1 MMNKEMKTVGLV
13 ASVLLLSAC
22 GWNGPVERPTLAYD
36 FDEQAAAVS
45 RAQAAG
51 HDCVFNGVEVR
62 YDFPQARVD
71 GCEQRDDGT
80 IVVMTAPENQPIN
93 PSPWYAFQVV
103 ADSEQT
109 VALEVLALERG
120 RARYNPKVS
129 NDGAVWESVEH
140 SKSDHSIY
148 FSLDVGPQPVW
159 VAGQEM
165 FGNEDYWQWLN
176 GLAEAGSGSAGEL
189 RRFTIGYSAQGR
201 PMPALVSYGS
211 GDEWLILIGRQH
223 PPELTG
229 AMAMRSFV
237 EEMLAEGGEFLARY
251 NVLIAP
257 NLNPDGV
264 ALGNWRHSTGGLD
277 LNRDWFDRSQPEIAA
292 VHTFLQEIVA
302 EGGDLVYGVDFHSTW
317 RNVYYTMPV
326 DYVER
331 ESTFSQDWLLQL
343 GAAVPYEV
351 EEQASAAPGRGVFK
365 QYMADE
371 YGVHSVTYE
380 VGDDTDRDEIDHTA
394 RAAATT
400 LMQYMLQ
407 RPHSGP

>member
-1 MMNKEMKTVGLV
+1 MKNYLLRTSVV
-13 ASVLLLSAC
+13 VAAASVLLSAC
-22 GWNGPVERPTLAYD
+22 GGGSPVSSAGLSD
-36 FDEQAAAVS
+36 FDEQAAAVA
-45 RAQAAG
+45 RAESLG
-51 HDCVFNGVEVR
+51 HECVFNGVEVR

-71 GCEQRDDGT
+71 GCEQREDGT
-80 IVVMTAPENQPIN
+80 IVVMTGPENQPIN

-103 ADSEQT
+103 AAEPQT

-129 NDGAVWESVEH
+129 TDGAAWQDVEH

-165 FGNEDYWQWLN
+165 FGNDDYWQWVD
-176 GLAEAGSGSAGEL
+176 GLAREYEL

-201 PMPALVSYGS
+201 QMPALVSYGS
-211 GDEWLILIGRQH
+211 GDEWLVLIGRQH

-229 AMAMRSFV
+229 AMAMRAFV
-237 EEMLAEGGEFLARY
+237 EEMLSEGANFLERY

-292 VHTFLQEIVA
+292 VHTYLQQIVA

-326 DYVER
+326 DYVAR
-331 ESTFSQDWLLQL
+331 ESTFSQEWLQRL

-351 EEQASAAPGRGVFK
+351 EEQASAAPGRGIFK

-371 YGVHSVTYE
+371 YGIHSVTYE
-380 VGDDTDRDEIDHTA
+380 VGDETDRDEIDTTA
-394 RAAATT
+394 RAAARV
-400 LMQYMLQ
+400 LMQYMLE
-407 RPHSGP
+407 RPH

>member
-1 MMNKEMKTVGLV
+1 MKNYLLRTSVV
-13 ASVLLLSAC
+13 VAAASVMLSAC
-22 GWNGPVERPTLAYD
+22 GGAAPVGTTTASAGLYE
-36 FDEQAAAVS
+36 FDEQAAAVA
-45 RAQAAG
+45 RAESLG
-51 HDCVFNGVEVR
+51 HACVFDGVEVR

-71 GCEQRDDGT
+71 GCEQREDGT
-80 IVVMTAPENQPIN
+80 IVVMTGPENQPIN

-103 ADSEQT
+103 AAEPQT

-129 NDGAVWESVEH
+129 TDGASWQDIEH

-165 FGNEDYWQWLN
+165 FGNDDYWQWVD
-176 GLAEAGSGSAGEL
+176 GLAREYEL

-201 PMPALVSYGS
+201 QMPALVSYGS
-211 GDEWLILIGRQH
+211 GDEWLVLIGRQH

-229 AMAMRSFV
+229 AMAMRAFV
-237 EEMLAEGGEFLARY
+237 EEMLSEGAEFLDRY

-292 VHTFLQEIVA
+292 VHTYLQQIVA

-326 DYVER
+326 DYVAR
-331 ESTFSQDWLLQL
+331 ESTFSQEWLQRL

-351 EEQASAAPGRGVFK
+351 EEQASAAPGRGIFK

-380 VGDDTDRDEIDHTA
+380 VGDETDRGEIDTTA
-394 RAAATT
+394 RAAARV
-400 LMQYMLQ
+400 LMQYMLE
-407 RPHSGP
+407 R